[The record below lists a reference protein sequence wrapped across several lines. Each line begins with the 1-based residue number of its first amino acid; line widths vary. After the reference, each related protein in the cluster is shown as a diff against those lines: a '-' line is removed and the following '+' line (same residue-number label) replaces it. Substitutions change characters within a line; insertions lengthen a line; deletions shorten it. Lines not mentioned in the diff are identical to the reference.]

1 MRPQKPKDYLNKNEQ
16 KIMNEQKCKQIKLK
30 LLVTIEIIIKLTY
43 HKQGIVCFLPYK
55 ILLFQC
61 EKMMQTSELSE

>member
-1 MRPQKPKDYLNKNEQ
+1 
-16 KIMNEQKCKQIKLK
+16 MNEQKCKQKNVK

-55 ILLFQC
+55 ISCYYFSVR
-61 EKMMQTSELSE
+61 K